1 MVHTTFNSEYHFGK
15 RNSRQVELL
24 CKREQCQ
31 ARLGIAECSQQC
43 KELSSNL
50 YQVVINGE
58 DGEYIED
65 EIEAESHS
73 EASAKAEA
81 LAADNATNSIK
92 FKYKYSSHHF
102 PFTIDYGNNIFDDPF
117 HRTFD

>member
-15 RNSRQVELL
+15 RSSRQV
-24 CKREQCQ
+24 
-31 ARLGIAECSQQC
+31 
-43 KELSSNL
+43 ELSSNL

-58 DGEYIED
+58 DGEYIEY

-81 LAADNATNSIK
+81 LAADS
-92 FKYKYSSHHF
+92 F
-102 PFTIDYGNNIFDDPF
+102 IDISYIEVYLI
-117 HRTFD
+117 H